1 MAKITVIGSINMDL
15 VVKSDEIP
23 KPGETLFGNEL
34 LQIPG
39 GKGANQAVAMSRL
52 GAQVSFLGKIGQDS
66 FGEELLKSMEE
77 SGIDIGHIE
86 KENIATGIAVINVD
100 KKGNNNI
107 VVIAGA
113 NNQVDKPYLQRHIQA
128 IAASDAVVLQLE
140 VPRETVKESLKIA
153 KSLGK
158 VTILNPAPAM
168 ELDDFIIQN
177 TDILIPN
184 EHELE
189 RLSGIKITDKASI
202 LRGAQRLLDKGVK
215 KIIVTWGSKGV
226 IYMDQEGDRHFEAK
240 KVQVIDTTAAGDS
253 FIGGFTVSFLE
264 DQNIEKAIDMGQSTA
279 ALAIQKMGA
288 QSSIPTR
295 AEVENFMSQKN

>member
-52 GAQVSFLGKIGQDS
+52 GAQVSFLGKI
-66 FGEELLKSMEE
+66 
-77 SGIDIGHIE
+77 
-86 KENIATGIAVINVD
+86 
-100 KKGNNNI
+100 
-107 VVIAGA
+107 
-113 NNQVDKPYLQRHIQA
+113 
-128 IAASDAVVLQLE
+128 
-140 VPRETVKESLKIA
+140 A

-202 LRGAQRLLDKGVK
+202 RRGRKGFW
-215 KIIVTWGSKGV
+215 TRGSKKSSSPGEV
-226 IYMDQEGDRHFEAK
+226 KG
-240 KVQVIDTTAAGDS
+240 
-253 FIGGFTVSFLE
+253 
-264 DQNIEKAIDMGQSTA
+264 
-279 ALAIQKMGA
+279 
-288 QSSIPTR
+288 SSIWTKKGTDILRPKR
-295 AEVENFMSQKN
+295 SRSLIPQRPGIAL

>member
-77 SGIDIGHIE
+77 SGIDISHIE

-113 NNQVDKPYLQRHIQA
+113 NNQVDKPYL
-128 IAASDAVVLQLE
+128 
-140 VPRETVKESLKIA
+140 
-153 KSLGK
+153 
-158 VTILNPAPAM
+158 
-168 ELDDFIIQN
+168 
-177 TDILIPN
+177 
-184 EHELE
+184 
-189 RLSGIKITDKASI
+189 
-202 LRGAQRLLDKGVK
+202 QRLLDKGVK

>member
-1 MAKITVIGSINMDL
+1 
-15 VVKSDEIP
+15 
-23 KPGETLFGNEL
+23 
-34 LQIPG
+34 
-39 GKGANQAVAMSRL
+39 
-52 GAQVSFLGKIGQDS
+52 
-66 FGEELLKSMEE
+66 MEE
-77 SGIDIGHIE
+77 SGIDISHIE

-113 NNQVDKPYLQRHIQA
+113 NNQVDKPYL
-128 IAASDAVVLQLE
+128 
-140 VPRETVKESLKIA
+140 
-153 KSLGK
+153 
-158 VTILNPAPAM
+158 
-168 ELDDFIIQN
+168 
-177 TDILIPN
+177 
-184 EHELE
+184 
-189 RLSGIKITDKASI
+189 
-202 LRGAQRLLDKGVK
+202 QRLLDKGVK